1 MAHLDKNRRESED
14 NENVLTM
21 QNMWKDR
28 KNRGQL
34 QFDRTKFNPSSLTP
48 TPEQSGNVRA
58 PRCQFE
64 SVEESMKAG
73 GFADGTVHM

>member
-34 QFDRTKFNPSSLTP
+34 
-48 TPEQSGNVRA
+48 
-58 PRCQFE
+58 
-64 SVEESMKAG
+64 
-73 GFADGTVHM
+73 